1 MSRPLAP
8 RHPVLRAALAGAVL
22 LAAPAAF
29 AQAPQK
35 PAAPQKAVPA
45 KPATA
50 TPAAPTPAAN
60 TQAPAFAPSHMALAR
75 EVMLSSGIARSFDSI
90 IPAFSEQIRQNAVTR
105 PELGKDLDEVL
116 VGLQPEMEMQKQ
128 AMIDTAA
135 RIYAT
140 RLTEAELADI
150 AAFFRSPAGKRYVE
164 TQPQV
169 LDGIVQAMQ
178 GWTQEV
184 SEYVMVRV
192 RTEMV
197 KRGHQLQ

>member
-1 MSRPLAP
+1 MFRPLASSSLA
-8 RHPVLRAALAGAVL
+8 LRAALAGAAL
-22 LAAPAAF
+22 LIAPAVH

-35 PAAPQKAVPA
+35 PAAPQKATPA
-45 KPATA
+45 KPAPPAPA
-50 TPAAPTPAAN
+50 TPAAN
-60 TQAPAFAPSHMALAR
+60 NQAPAFAPSHMALAR

-116 VGLQPEMEMQKQ
+116 VGLQPEMELQKQ

-140 RLTEAELADI
+140 RLTEAELSDI
-150 AAFFRSPAGKRYVE
+150 ATFFRSPAGKRYVE

-192 RTEMV
+192 RAEMV

>member
-1 MSRPLAP
+1 MFRPLASSS
-8 RHPVLRAALAGAVL
+8 HALRAALAGAAL
-22 LAAPAAF
+22 LIAPAVH

-35 PAAPQKAVPA
+35 PAAPQKATPA
-45 KPATA
+45 KPAPPAPA
-50 TPAAPTPAAN
+50 TPAAN
-60 TQAPAFAPSHMALAR
+60 NQAPAFAPSHMALAR

-116 VGLQPEMEMQKQ
+116 VGLQPEMELQKQ

-140 RLTEAELADI
+140 RLTEAELSDI
-150 AAFFRSPAGKRYVE
+150 ATFFRSPAGKRYVE

-192 RTEMV
+192 RAEMV